1 MNYGPH
7 IGVNYGPHTPPRS
20 VPQMKDMLQFIV
32 ILLVVMMAFGV
43 VRQSIMYPDEEPQW
57 RLARNVFLKPY
68 FMIYGEVYAGEID
81 REYDERA
88 SRASD
93 GDPATAIQRRRS
105 SDGDPATA
113 IQRRRSSDGD
123 PLALSVRDGCTK
135 IYDGPTWHNIVIT
148 PF

>member
-1 MNYGPH
+1 MNCGPRVGMNYGPH

-81 REYDERA
+81 REYDGRA

-93 GDPATAIQRRRS
+93 GN
-105 SDGDPATA
+105 PATA